1 VEEARLVWGEH
12 RSDMALFAA
21 TVAVAGKL
29 PRIHKDKEDEDLVG
43 IHIRRKGSDEAE
55 GSYQEV
61 HEDSGEQVLHM
72 GCAGGLRMV
81 DNEGILAVDRTRR
94 EEVACTPW
102 PPNLPRDVD
111 GPLAGTSEHVH
122 PELIPWPLPL
132 ETADDP
138 SMMMDPL
145 VQKEVLN

>member
-1 VEEARLVWGEH
+1 MEEARLVWGEH

-43 IHIRRKGSDEAE
+43 IHIRRKGSDEAG

-61 HEDSGEQVLHM
+61 HEDSGEVLHM
-72 GCAGGLRMV
+72 GYAGAGGLRMV

-94 EEVACTPW
+94 EEVACTP
-102 PPNLPRDVD
+102 
-111 GPLAGTSEHVH
+111 
-122 PELIPWPLPL
+122 
-132 ETADDP
+132 
-138 SMMMDPL
+138 
-145 VQKEVLN
+145 